1 MDQLSA
7 IDRPPFIAET
17 GGRDSIILLFHKISW
32 NGCSH
37 MLYMYVFALTS
48 SHLPTTHADLVLV
61 EENTTYSDIFSVVS
75 GFLKHLTRNM
85 MSASLYQN
93 MSGKRFNCTSLDL

>member
-1 MDQLSA
+1 M
-7 IDRPPFIAET
+7 F
-17 GGRDSIILLFHKISW
+17 
-32 NGCSH
+32 SH
-37 MLYMYVFALTS
+37 VVYMYVLICIDLLSFA
-48 SHLPTTHADLVLV
+48 HHDLVLV
-61 EENTTYSDIFSVVS
+61 EENTSYSDIFSVVS